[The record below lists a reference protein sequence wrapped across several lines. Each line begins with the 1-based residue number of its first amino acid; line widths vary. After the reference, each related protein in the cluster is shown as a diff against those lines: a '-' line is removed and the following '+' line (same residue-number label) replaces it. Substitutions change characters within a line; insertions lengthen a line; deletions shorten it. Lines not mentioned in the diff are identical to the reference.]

1 MLLEKESHV
10 LEKLKLL
17 SVAFDYAEKKGQI
30 LDSKTYRI
38 RGITLKTFENL
49 DEEQ

>member
-17 SVAFDYAEKKGQI
+17 SVALDYAEKKGANPGQQPVSRPYAQ
-30 LDSKTYRI
+30 LSAR
-38 RGITLKTFENL
+38 
-49 DEEQ
+49 

>member
-17 SVAFDYAEKKGQI
+17 SVALDYAERKGQI
-30 LDSKTYRI
+30 LD
-38 RGITLKTFENL
+38 
-49 DEEQ
+49 EEQ